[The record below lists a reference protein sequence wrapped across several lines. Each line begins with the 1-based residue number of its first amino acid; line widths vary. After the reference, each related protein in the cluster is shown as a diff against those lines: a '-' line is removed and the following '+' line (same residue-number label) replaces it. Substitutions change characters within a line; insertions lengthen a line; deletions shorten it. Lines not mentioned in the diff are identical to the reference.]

1 MPDKLRV
8 GVIGAG
14 RWSKSAHL
22 PGFARSPH
30 CDVVAICDLDEA
42 LARDAAARFDIEAV
56 YTDYEKMLARADID
70 VIDVCTRGG
79 IGEKSQR
86 GQREGLAE
94 SRSESS
100 SPLPGQVRSR
110 PHNHE
115 PLAFAAVEA
124 GKHCLCEKPVAHD
137 YRNTWRAHEIA
148 QAKGL
153 KTKVGLTFRYA
164 PSMQY
169 MRDLIADG
177 FVGEPFIF
185 NGYEQ
190 NSQFISP
197 TEPVTKVD
205 LIPETEQEEIKVSSI
220 EGYGAPIIDISLW
233 FMDSPLKALV
243 GLLYNFVPYRTMPG
257 GGRIR
262 TNIDDGDVY
271 IGEYSRGGFCTI
283 QSSYV
288 TVNSYPGLEARLYG
302 SAGALLCRLGA
313 ELETQ
318 ETLRKSTSPD
328 AHEVEYVEVA
338 IPDTYYPPGYT
349 PGEPWPAMF
358 YANLVHNFMEEIVDD
373 AGENQGNFAQSAQVQ
388 EIINAVEISHRER
401 RWVDLPLG

>member
-1 MPDKLRV
+1 MPDRLRV

-14 RWSKSAHL
+14 RWAKSAHL
-22 PGFARSPH
+22 PGFQRSPL
-30 CDVVAICDLDEA
+30 CDVVAICDLNEGM
-42 LARDAAARFDIEAV
+42 ARDAAGRFGIEAV
-56 YTDYEKMLARADID
+56 YTDYEKLLAREDID
-70 VIDVCTRGG
+70 IIDVCTRGG
-79 IGEKSQR
+79 IGDKN
-86 GQREGLAE
+86 
-94 SRSESS
+94 
-100 SPLPGQVRSR
+100 
-110 PHNHE
+110 NHE
-115 PLAFAAVEA
+115 PLAFAAVNA

-137 YRNTWRAHEIA
+137 YRDTWRAHEIA

-177 FVGEPFIF
+177 AVGEPFIF

-205 LIPETEQEEIKVSSI
+205 LIPETAQDEIKVSSI

-243 GLLYNFVPYRTMPG
+243 GLLYNFLPYRTLPG
-257 GGRIR
+257 GARIR

-271 IGEYSRGGFCTI
+271 IGEYRRGGFCTI

-302 SAGALLCRLGA
+302 SRGALLCRLGA
-313 ELETQ
+313 ELENQ
-318 ETLRKSTSPD
+318 ETLRQSTSAE
-328 AHEVEYVEVA
+328 AHEVEYVEVK
-338 IPDTYYPPGYT
+338 IPDRYYPPGYVA
-349 PGEPWPAMF
+349 GEPWPAMF
-358 YANLVHNFMEEIVDD
+358 YANLVHNFMQEI
-373 AGENQGNFAQSAQVQ
+373 AQGGEENQGNFAQSARVQ
-388 EIINAVEISHRER
+388 EIINAVEISHRQR
-401 RWVDLPLG
+401 RWVDLPLAQ

>member
-1 MPDKLRV
+1 MSDKLRV

-22 PGFARSPH
+22 PGFQRSPH
-30 CDVVAICDLDEA
+30 CDVVAICDMNEDM
-42 LARDAAARFDIEAV
+42 ARDSAARFDIEAV
-56 YTDYEKMLARADID
+56 YTDYEKMLARDDID
-70 VIDVCTRGG
+70 VVDVCTRGG
-79 IGEKSQR
+79 IGDKN
-86 GQREGLAE
+86 
-94 SRSESS
+94 
-100 SPLPGQVRSR
+100 
-110 PHNHE
+110 NHE

-137 YRNTWRAHEIA
+137 YRSTWRAHEIA
-148 QAKGL
+148 QSKGL

-169 MRDLIADG
+169 MRDLIAEG

-197 TEPVTKVD
+197 TEPVSKVD
-205 LIPETEQEEIKVSSI
+205 LIPETERDEIKVSSI
-220 EGYGAPIIDISLW
+220 EGYGAPIIDLSLW
-233 FMDSPLKALV
+233 FMESPLKSLV

-257 GGRIR
+257 GQRIR

-302 SAGALLCRLGA
+302 SQGALLCRLGA
-313 ELETQ
+313 ELATQ
-318 ETLRKSTSPD
+318 EALLKSTSPE
-328 AHEVEYVEVA
+328 AHEVEYVEVT
-338 IPDTYYPPGYT
+338 IPDSYFPPGYR

-358 YANLVHNFMEEIVDD
+358 YANLVHNFMEEIVNDSD
-373 AGENQGNFAQSAQVQ
+373 ENQGNFAQSALVQ
-388 EIINAVEISHRER
+388 EVINAVEISHRER
-401 RWVDLPLG
+401 RWVDLPLGEDQA